1 MKIKEKIIE
10 DRKKAMKNGNTDQR
24 LILSTVLGEFDRISK
39 DPSDE
44 QVIKVIKKIV
54 DSNIECGTIGEN
66 KYLEIYLPKMIGE
79 EDIKQIIIEELTR
92 NEYSTMK
99 DMGKVMGYLKQN
111 YAGQY
116 DGKLASDIIKKYL
129 N

>member
-1 MKIKEKIIE
+1 MKIKERIIK
-10 DRKKAMKNGNTDQR
+10 DRIDAMKNGNTEQR
-24 LILSTVLGEFDRISK
+24 LILSTVLGELDRISK
-39 DPSDE
+39 DPSDD
-44 QVIKVIKKIV
+44 QVVKVIKKMV
-54 DSNIECGTIGEN
+54 DSNIECGTIKEN
-66 KYLEIYLPKMIGE
+66 EYLEVYLPKMISE
-79 EDIKQIIIEELTR
+79 EDLKQIIIEEMTR

>member
-1 MKIKEKIIE
+1 MKIKERIIE
-10 DRKKAMKNGNTDQR
+10 DRKKAMKDGNTDQR

-54 DSNIECGTIGEN
+54 DSNIECGTIDEN

-79 EDIKQIIIEELTR
+79 EDLKQIIIEELTR